1 MIRVALLLAL
11 AIFVYI
17 GFSDYWP
24 HLRQA
29 VASVSPWHRSSDK
42 TSRTEGAPAAQ
53 ASENPQAKG
62 AVPGVVRWAADSS
75 LIALDC
81 PHGLAGACCE
91 ALDGASPGL
100 CGEATSLMGRAN
112 WNGVLDKR
120 AAAGYLRFGAQAMP
134 DEPTR
139 RLALSGLAGRDDR
152 GGFVLR
158 RRAAD
163 RAWCEES
170 RGCLGDRPSPAS
182 PLSDAKLE
190 RGADGA
196 GTWVSPS
203 PWVRASLPGR
213 ISAVDSVEGG
223 VIVRLY
229 HGYELYTTYGPLQPA
244 PGVRPGAI
252 VKTGSHLGDAPA
264 RGALHALA
272 VRVRQ
277 AGRLLDPA
285 VFWGMGGTRLSAVTA
300 EDDTTGAS
308 TEGVEGAP

>member
-1 MIRVALLLAL
+1 LLLAL
-11 AIFVYI
+11 AAFVYVR
-17 GFSDYWP
+17 FDAYWP
-24 HLRQA
+24 RLRQA
-29 VASVSPWHRSSDK
+29 VASVSPWHGSSGK
-42 TSRTEGAPAAQ
+42 TASTDAGAVNAQ
-53 ASENPQAKG
+53 ARGPAQGTVKWSP
-62 AVPGVVRWAADSS
+62 DSS

-81 PHGLAGACCE
+81 PRGIAGACCE
-91 ALDGASPGL
+91 ALDRASPGL
-100 CGEATSLMGRAN
+100 CGEATSLMSRAN
-112 WNGVLDKR
+112 WKGVLDKR
-120 AAAGYLRFGAQAMP
+120 AASGFLRFEARAVP
-134 DEPTR
+134 EEASR

-152 GGFVLR
+152 GGFILR
-158 RRAAD
+158 RRASD
-163 RAWCEES
+163 LAWCEGS

-190 RGADGA
+190 RGTGGA

-203 PWVRASLPGR
+203 PWVRAALPGR
-213 ISAVDSVEGG
+213 IAAVDSVEGG

-285 VFWGMGGTRLSAVTA
+285 AFWGMSGARLSDAGAVPA
-300 EDDTTGAS
+300 EDDTTDAAAGS
-308 TEGVEGAP
+308 LEGSP